1 MLPEILRESA
11 VHPGPVASVYLE
23 VHRTE
28 EVWARNARDFAADVD
43 RAVSTLHAELVIL
56 TGDVRARS
64 LVLDALGERSRAI
77 IEQVPGPGPDDHTT
91 DRPVDHEVRRLTA
104 ERATARTRDVLEQF
118 EHERGRT
125 AGLGVTGLGPVIR
138 ALQHNQVGTL
148 LLVDAPSSE
157 LRLWIGPE
165 PLQLALTEDDLRGI
179 GAPVLGQDRADAAL
193 LRAVAGSGAD
203 LVLLPHPAGGPG
215 SRGQRRGWGT
225 ASRWATRPRR
235 RRRRATPGGQAVRGP
250 DHVYV
255 AEVEV
260 RPVTVPVVIESRG
273 GNLRGDLA
281 VPARAVGIVVFAHG
295 SGSSR
300 HSRRNRAVA
309 EILQR
314 SGFATLLLDLL
325 TEAEEQM
332 DARTAELRFNIGLLA
347 GRVSTAVEQIREQ
360 AVVATL
366 PVGLFGASTGAAA
379 ALVAAAH
386 DSSIRAVVSRGGR
399 PDLAGDALRRV
410 QAPTLLIVGSLDV
423 QVLDLNRQ
431 ASVQLAAV
439 SRIEVV
445 QGATHLFEEPG
456 ALEEVARSAA
466 GWFDDH
472 VAT

>member
-1 MLPEILRESA
+1 M
-11 VHPGPVASVYLE
+11 
-23 VHRTE
+23 
-28 EVWARNARDFAADVD
+28 
-43 RAVSTLHAELVIL
+43 
-56 TGDVRARS
+56 
-64 LVLDALGERSRAI
+64 
-77 IEQVPGPGPDDHTT
+77 
-91 DRPVDHEVRRLTA
+91 
-104 ERATARTRDVLEQF
+104 
-118 EHERGRT
+118 
-125 AGLGVTGLGPVIR
+125 
-138 ALQHNQVGTL
+138 
-148 LLVDAPSSE
+148 
-157 LRLWIGPE
+157 
-165 PLQLALTEDDLRGI
+165 
-179 GAPVLGQDRADAAL
+179 
-193 LRAVAGSGAD
+193 
-203 LVLLPHPAGGPG
+203 
-215 SRGQRRGWGT
+215 
-225 ASRWATRPRR
+225 
-235 RRRRATPGGQAVRGP
+235 RGP

-273 GNLRGDLA
+273 GDLRGDLA